1 PTARP
6 AARGRNW
13 PAGRAAR
20 CAARRRPRRPLAP
33 GQAARG
39 SGSLRQTPCR
49 CRTGRPRVR
58 APSARRVSSP
68 VPERFGF
75 RRVSCGVPRVN
86 LTSVRTLSPLRT
98 LVVTVLALLLIAA
111 VPATAKA
118 PRKVPA
124 AFMGALTRR
133 YGPGGSFWTEHP
145 ELTAQPIRY
154 WQIWNEPSFNT
165 FWSDQPFADDYVALV
180 RASRNAIKAV
190 DPGAKIVLA
199 GLPNKSWN
207 SLEKIYKAGGKD
219 EFDIAGFHPFTAK
232 VDGVRTILEKDRKVM
247 SKYHDS
253 KK

>member
-124 AFMGALTRR
+124 AFMGVVGD
-133 YGPGGSFWTEHP
+133 GPLLYDSSVDLPNQFDRMVGNGVQTLRLMFNWSQ
-145 ELTAQPIRY
+145 AQPYQSFDQVPPDQRDRY
-154 WQIWNEPSFNT
+154 RDENGVPT
-165 FWSDQPFADDYVALV
+165 DYALMDQVVTASATRHIAL
-180 RASRNAIKAV
+180 
-190 DPGAKIVLA
+190 
-199 GLPNKSWN
+199 LP
-207 SLEKIYKAGGKD
+207 E
-219 EFDIAGFHPFTAK
+219 
-232 VDGVRTILEKDRKVM
+232 VQ
-247 SKYHDS
+247 
-253 KK
+253 